1 MFSCIGYRTGNFH
14 GLSAIFLLPYN
25 FKIIIGKCRIGK
37 SMTKRE
43 QDICFFCVIITV
55 TDHHTFPVL
64 HTVFLS
70 KCSDRMCRTLR
81 RITDKCFCQ
90 LSGWIYFSR
99 QDLCQGCSPF
109 HTGIVAPEDCFC
121 LFCPRHLNR
130 CTCIHADHRI
140 RHGL

>member
-1 MFSCIGYRTGNFH
+1 MGKISFFQNNTDPLCFPGIKPDFFKRFQFMNRSVFFLFRCHINLNGFFPCMFSCIGYRTGNFH

-70 KCSDRMCRTLR
+70 KCSDRMCRAL
-81 RITDKCFCQ
+81 
-90 LSGWIYFSR
+90 
-99 QDLCQGCSPF
+99 
-109 HTGIVAPEDCFC
+109 
-121 LFCPRHLNR
+121 
-130 CTCIHADHRI
+130 
-140 RHGL
+140 